1 MSLPRKRKRGPQK
14 THNGGLSTSFSSVR
28 LTPKAYAV
36 RPGHPADKGLVGNAV
51 LQVERRIFNSLFGQ
65 RFMDLD
71 ELNKAVSE
79 RLKALN
85 DRPMV
90 EKQRNRAELYAEEKG
105 FLQSLPS
112 IPYELDVVRMTR
124 KVRSDYRGRVNRKS
138 FSVPHEYAGKT
149 VEVRLWASKD
159 LIAFFD
165 IRTGAEIARFNYG
178 TSEALL
184 ESIKRLGSK
193 TGEQAELITKK
204 QLQANF
210 EAAAGKHPERKLPKD
225 LQVQKES

>member
-124 KVRSDYRGRVNRKS
+124 KVRSDYRG
-138 FSVPHEYAGKT
+138 
-149 VEVRLWASKD
+149 AS
-159 LIAFFD
+159 
-165 IRTGAEIARFNYG
+165 IARASLSLTNMPGKQWKYVFGPAKTSLLSLTYG
-178 TSEALL
+178 QGQ
-184 ESIKRLGSK
+184 R
-193 TGEQAELITKK
+193 
-204 QLQANF
+204 
-210 EAAAGKHPERKLPKD
+210 
-225 LQVQKES
+225 